1 MAKNTTIFTLL
12 QNFISQEEIDGILAE
27 FGFKDTARKCD
38 VSTLLNYLVGAAIFE
53 WKSLRAASDVAP
65 EKGLKLVDYS
75 TLSKRLGELNYLIIK
90 RIFELIVNRLN
101 RAARRK
107 MKVKKELL
115 ALDSTTVTVGKN
127 RLTWAL
133 YHGERSGIK
142 LHISFTN
149 STGMPLQVVETTGLK
164 HDGPIGVEL
173 EDKRFII
180 VADRAYFSIDK
191 ADRYAKTNQDFVIRL
206 KDNIQLNH
214 KKSLKRTPV
223 EDSNI
228 VADFTCTLGTTQ
240 KQTKKRHRVVEF
252 TDYEGA
258 IVRVVT
264 NLRDV
269 TAEEIAGM
277 YKERWAI
284 ESFFRWIKQNLNVP
298 VLFGTTKNAVF
309 SQLFSAL
316 IAYVLLKFLHTEGH
330 KKNNCKR
337 LSFAG
342 FTRQLIYAT
351 LPIEWRIGLKE
362 ILEFHW
368 QLYQTTNG

>member
-12 QNFISQEEIDGILAE
+12 QNFISQEEIDKILAE
-27 FGFKDTARKCD
+27 FCFEDTARKCD
-38 VSTLLNYLVGAAIFE
+38 VPTLLNYLVGAATFE
-53 WKSLRAASDVAP
+53 WKSLRYAADVAT
-65 EKGLKLVDYS
+65 EKGLKSVDYS
-75 TLSKRLGELNYLIIK
+75 TLSKRLGELNYLIVK
-90 RIFELIVNRLN
+90 RIFEVIVSRLN

-107 MKVKKELL
+107 LKLKKELM
-115 ALDSTTVTVGKN
+115 AIDSTTITVGKN
-127 RLTWAL
+127 RLPWAL

-142 LHISFTN
+142 LHVSFTN

-164 HDGPIGVEL
+164 NDGPIGVKL

-191 ADRYAKTNQDFVIRL
+191 ADRYAKTKQDFVIRL
-206 KDNIQLNH
+206 KENIQLNR
-214 KKSLKRTPV
+214 KKSLKKTTI
-223 EDSNI
+223 EGSTI
-228 VADFTCTLGTTQ
+228 VADFTCTLGTAQ

-252 TDYEGA
+252 TDYEGK

-269 TAEEIAGM
+269 TAEEITGM
-277 YKERWAI
+277 YKKRWAI

-342 FTRQLIYAT
+342 FTRRFLCAT
-351 LPIEWRIGLKE
+351 LPIEWWISLKE
-362 ILEFHW
+362 ILAFHRE
-368 QLYQTTNG
+368 LYQTNTG